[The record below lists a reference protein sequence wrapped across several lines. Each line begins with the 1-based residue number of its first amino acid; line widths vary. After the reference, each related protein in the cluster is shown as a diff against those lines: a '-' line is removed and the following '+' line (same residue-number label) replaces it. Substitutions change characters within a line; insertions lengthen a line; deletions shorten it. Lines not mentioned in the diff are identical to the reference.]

1 MRALKEKWLGKRR
14 SADVPQMIG
23 VVESGVVLPRF
34 LRKPARLF
42 TALLDGRVDIPPHTG
57 TRATVLLFALTGLY
71 GVVEGGHFRALME
84 TLTAATG
91 FAVERVDVAGN
102 VETSPIDVVQRLG
115 LDGDTSTVTLDV
127 EAARDAI
134 MTLPWVADAQVRKVY
149 PDVIDVKLTER
160 RAFAIWQHG
169 RELSLIEEDGNVIAP
184 FANDGYMRL
193 PLFVGLGA
201 DRHADEF
208 DRMLDTWP
216 ALKNRVKASIRVAD
230 RRWDI
235 RLDNGVTV
243 RLPETGAAQALDKLR
258 RFDAEQ
264 GLLER
269 DIETVDLRLDDRI
282 TVGLTEDASERRDTA
297 VTERAKMLKKR
308 GRNS

>member
-1 MRALKEKWLGKRR
+1 M
-14 SADVPQMIG
+14 
-23 VVESGVVLPRF
+23 LPRI

-42 TALLDGRVDIPPHTG
+42 TALVDGRVVIPPHAG
-57 TRATVLLFALTGLY
+57 IRAVALLFALTGLY
-71 GVVEGGHFRALME
+71 GVAEGGHLRALME
-84 TLTAATG
+84 SVTARTG

-102 VETSPIDVVQRLG
+102 IETSPVDVVQQFGLG
-115 LDGDTSTVTLDV
+115 GGTSTVTLDV
-127 EAARDAI
+127 EAVRVAI

-149 PDVIDVKLTER
+149 PDVIDVKLSER
-160 RAFAIWQHG
+160 RAFAIWQQG
-169 RELSLIEEDGNVIAP
+169 RKLSVIERDGNVIAP

-201 DRHADEF
+201 DRHAAK
-208 DRMLDTWP
+208 LDSLLDSWP

-243 RLPETGAAQALDKLR
+243 RLPETGASRALDKLR
-258 RFDAEQ
+258 RFDADRA
-264 GLLER
+264 LLER

-282 TVGLTEDASERRDTA
+282 TVGLTEDAAARRDSA
-297 VTERAKMLKKR
+297 VTERTKLLKKR